1 MTILSGNR
9 NKNMNTEAKLS
20 INGHITVFQRNG
32 DIDTVILDRC
42 NKFQAGGKAAIINCL
57 AYGTT
62 ISHIAMLYSSASSPS
77 AIGASGGTLT
87 WSDFLTRGAASGN
100 GLILCPA
107 FMTGVSET
115 YTGSATGINNTA
127 SFVALS
133 DSGEKLAG
141 ITLATGHKVYAV
153 GLVQKAPTS
162 LTSASPVL
170 YAAADITAISK
181 AANSQIGI
189 RWTTTI
195 TVS

>member
-1 MTILSGNR
+1 MYT
-9 NKNMNTEAKLS
+9 TETKLS
-20 INGHITVFQRNG
+20 INGNIVVFQRNG
-32 DIDTVILDRC
+32 ETDTTLLEKH
-42 NKFQAGGKAAIINCL
+42 NKFQAGGLAAIINCL

-87 WSDFLTRGAASGN
+87 WADFVSRGSASGN

-107 FMTGVSET
+107 FMTGVSEKLAQG
-115 YTGSATGINNTA
+115 GSATGINNSA
-127 SFVALS
+127 SFVGLS
-133 DSGEKLAG
+133 DSGELVCG
-141 ITLATGHKVYAV
+141 SQLATGNKVFAI
-153 GLVQKAPTS
+153 GLVQKAVPTI
-162 LTSASPVL
+162 TSSTNIL

-181 AANSQIGI
+181 AANSQIGV